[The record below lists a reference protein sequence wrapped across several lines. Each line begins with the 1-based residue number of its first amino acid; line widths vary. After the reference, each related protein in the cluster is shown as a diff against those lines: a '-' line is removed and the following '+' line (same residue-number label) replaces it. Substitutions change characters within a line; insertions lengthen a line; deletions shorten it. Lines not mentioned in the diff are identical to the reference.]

1 MSPADGVVLHYGKV
15 EEERI
20 EYVKG
25 HDYDVATFIGEPYHK
40 RNVLFFQSIWNLDFS

>member
-40 RNVLFFQSIWNLDFS
+40 RNVLFFQSI